1 MAYGFIYNNL
11 QTESVSLDLQLTPDD
26 PLIED
31 KTFACMYS
39 ILQTFHVKKDLKDPE
54 TANFLAFSRFIV
66 LRPEDKD
73 KIGYNGFIP
82 RLSK

>member
-39 ILQTFHVKKDLKDPE
+39 IL
-54 TANFLAFSRFIV
+54 
-66 LRPEDKD
+66 
-73 KIGYNGFIP
+73 
-82 RLSK
+82 